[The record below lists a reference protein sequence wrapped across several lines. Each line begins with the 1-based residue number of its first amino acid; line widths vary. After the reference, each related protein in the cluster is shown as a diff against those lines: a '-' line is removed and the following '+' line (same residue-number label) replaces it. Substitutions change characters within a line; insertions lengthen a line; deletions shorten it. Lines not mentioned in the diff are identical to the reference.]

1 MNESDKEQA
10 MSIVVPFQQEVHVG
24 TDASDFPHE
33 RIIIGSG
40 HNKVAFT
47 PEHAEAICA
56 AILSAKLELGY
67 HVDESWI
74 LAQARY
80 VGSPHRVG
88 YPVATESE
96 AGAPR

>member
-1 MNESDKEQA
+1 MSAADKEGG
-10 MSIVVPFQQEVHVG
+10 MSIVVPFQQEVHVA

-56 AILSAKLELGY
+56 AILSAKVELGH

-74 LAQARY
+74 LAQARF

-88 YPVATESE
+88 HPAASESE
-96 AGAPR
+96 PEAPR